1 MVSKL
6 LGVLVGCLFL
16 FSRPSTRAE
25 TYAHPE
31 LLIETEELVTILHDP
46 QVRIIDAEDPALYS
60 RAHIPGAVNVFYET
74 LADLEERKKSGFP
87 VSPESAAAIF
97 GDAGIDENIAVI
109 VYDNG
114 EGRWA
119 SGVWFVLHFF
129 GHENVRVLN
138 GGFRKWVKEGRPVTQ
153 EAPSVDQK
161 RFAAKP
167 HPNLIVTLDWLKE
180 NWLKESARTPSRILL
195 DARSF
200 QEFIGTDLRGIARG
214 GHVPGAVH
222 LEWVKTAD
230 KLGSFKPAEQ
240 LKEVFAQRGIT
251 PDLEVVTYCRTGV
264 GRATDLLFALQLLG
278 YEKLR
283 LYTGSWQE
291 WGNDPTLPLEK

>member
-1 MVSKL
+1 MVLKL
-6 LGVLVGCLFL
+6 LGALIGFL
-16 FSRPSTRAE
+16 FIFSGEVKGAE
-25 TYAHPE
+25 KYAHPE
-31 LLIETEELVTILHDP
+31 LLIETEELATILNDP
-46 QVRIIDAEDPALYS
+46 QVRVIDAEDSSLYN
-60 RAHIPGAVNVFYET
+60 RAHIPGAVNIFYET

-87 VSPESAAAIF
+87 ASPESAETIL
-97 GDAGIDENIAVI
+97 GDVGIDENTLVIA
-109 VYDNG
+109 YDSG

-129 GHENVRVLN
+129 GHEKVKVLN

-153 EAPSVDQK
+153 EVPGVDKK
-161 RFAAKP
+161 RFVAKP
-167 HPNLIVTLDWLKE
+167 HPDLIVNLEWMKE
-180 NWLKESARTPSRILL
+180 NWLKESARDPTRILL

-222 LEWVKTAD
+222 LEWVKTSG
-230 KLGSFKPAEQ
+230 KLESFKPADQ
-240 LKEVFAQRGIT
+240 LKKVFAQRGIT
-251 PDLEVVTYCRTGV
+251 PDKEIVAYCRTGV
-264 GRATDLLFALQLLG
+264 GRSTDLILALKLLG
-278 YEKLR
+278 YENMR